1 MLKEGCLK
9 HSILFCIPLS
19 HLYITKRVL
28 AKYQSAKIQTVKRA
42 AFADSTQDR
51 LVLMLVKL
59 LEFSEKKM
67 DTNYIQK
74 VWEIIS

>member
-1 MLKEGCLK
+1 MIKEGCLK
-9 HSILFCIPLS
+9 HFILFCIPLS

-51 LVLMLVKL
+51 LVLMLGK
-59 LEFSEKKM
+59 
-67 DTNYIQK
+67 
-74 VWEIIS
+74 

>member
-1 MLKEGCLK
+1 MIKEGCLK
-9 HSILFCIPLS
+9 HFILFCIPLS

-51 LVLMLVKL
+51 LVLMLG
-59 LEFSEKKM
+59 
-67 DTNYIQK
+67 Q
-74 VWEIIS
+74 